1 MCICSC
7 SILGNPSLEIRR
19 NWRNLT
25 QFHLSRMK
33 SYMHTNN
40 YSRSMQQFVN
50 ELMNRKRSQRT
61 DFERCSWRCPAKIL
75 LIKTVL
81 ASIRPFYQCFYS
93 IFSCQIPAIQSK
105 SLRLVIWLYTY
116 HSKTLW
122 ILLSEIHVHIKSLIC
137 NALSSMYVLVKLF
150 QRIFC
155 SCFSFPKYWMKYK
168 KEIRA

>member
-93 IFSCQIPAIQSK
+93 IFSCQIPANSIEIIEIGNVTIHLPFENTLDTFKRNSCAHK
-105 SLRLVIWLYTY
+105 ITY
-116 HSKTLW
+116 
-122 ILLSEIHVHIKSLIC
+122 
-137 NALSSMYVLVKLF
+137 M
-150 QRIFC
+150 
-155 SCFSFPKYWMKYK
+155 
-168 KEIRA
+168 